1 MNLTDKELQ
10 TLQNICTVWQEQ
22 YEVTLDTNTMLGI
35 AMRIKNKMVKAA
47 PSMSLHDLQEGMKDS
62 EFIGKLVN
70 KLNDELV
77 QEEKLLKETKEK
89 FLANLK

>member
-10 TLQNICTVWQEQ
+10 TLQNLCVTWQEP
-22 YEVTLDTNTMLGI
+22 YEVTLDTNTLLGA
-35 AMRIKNKMVKAA
+35 AMRIKSKMLKAA
-47 PSMSLHDLQEGMKDS
+47 PNMTLRELQDEMKDS

-70 KLNDELV
+70 VLNDELV
-77 QEEKLLKETKEK
+77 EEEKLLKETREK